1 MPKKQTKTKNTP
13 GIKDIPTDAKQKQ
26 NSVMEGG
33 FTWKHVWKEYIEPIL
48 VALVL
53 ALFIRTFIFQPF
65 RIPSGSM
72 EDTLLIGDFI
82 LANKFIYGA
91 KIPLINLRLPK
102 LREPR
107 QKDIIVFK
115 YPKDPTKDFIK
126 RCVAVGGQTIE
137 IHDKHI
143 FVDGKPFINP
153 THVKFENP
161 YIIQKKL
168 SPRDNFGSFIVPENS
183 LFMMGDNRDNSND
196 SRFWGVVPIENVV
209 GKASIVYWSW
219 THEPPLWKIPIELFK
234 REITVRWGRIFSLI
248 R

>member
-13 GIKDIPTDAKQKQ
+13 GTKDIPTDAKQKQ

-72 EDTLLIGDFI
+72 EETLLIGDFI

-126 RCVAVGGQTIE
+126 RCVAVGGQTI
-137 IHDKHI
+137 
-143 FVDGKPFINP
+143 
-153 THVKFENP
+153 
-161 YIIQKKL
+161 
-168 SPRDNFGSFIVPENS
+168 
-183 LFMMGDNRDNSND
+183 
-196 SRFWGVVPIENVV
+196 
-209 GKASIVYWSW
+209 
-219 THEPPLWKIPIELFK
+219 
-234 REITVRWGRIFSLI
+234 
-248 R
+248 